1 MFVRKSAGPRTV
13 TLPDG
18 TILTVADLPAADAR
32 WIARRK
38 AVVVRAV
45 EYGLLARD
53 EALRRYGLTDEE
65 LDGWA
70 AAVHRHGLAGL
81 KVTALQHFR
90 GHPQL

>member
-18 TILTVADLPAADAR
+18 TILTMADLPAAGAR

-38 AVVVRAV
+38 AVVVCAV

-70 AAVHRHGLAGL
+70 AAVQRHGLAGL
-81 KVTALQHFR
+81 KVAALQQFR
-90 GHPQL
+90 AHAQP